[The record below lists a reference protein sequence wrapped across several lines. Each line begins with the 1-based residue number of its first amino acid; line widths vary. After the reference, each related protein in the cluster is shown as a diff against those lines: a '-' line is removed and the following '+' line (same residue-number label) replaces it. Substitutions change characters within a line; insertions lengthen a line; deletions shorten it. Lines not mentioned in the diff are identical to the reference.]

1 MTWSPPDIV
10 PQSYYTNRICRRLCE
25 QSNDVNI
32 FNSITSPYQS
42 SGINPGSVCTFLL
55 YGVYGSEQI
64 LLATISATTLPTG
77 NIQYL
82 IQSLIFLSTAPTL
95 SVNDITISSVEA
107 RSMSVSWNEV
117 PCIGQN
123 GPITGYLLYY
133 TNTTFNDTVNITG
146 GDNRQYILTGLTPY
160 TNYTVTVRAYSD
172 AGIGPTSNETI
183 QQTVESGKYTLLFAI
198 NVYYVI

>member
-1 MTWSPPDIV
+1 MV
-10 PQSYYTNRICRRLCE
+10 PQSYYTNRTCYKSCE
-25 QSNDVNI
+25 QSNDINI

-42 SGINPGSVCTFLL
+42 NGIYPGGVCTFLL
-55 YGVYGSEQI
+55 YGVYDSEQI
-64 LLATISATTLPTG
+64 LLANISATTLSTG

-82 IQSLIFLSTAPTL
+82 IQSFSILSTAPSL
-95 SVNDITISSVEA
+95 SVSDITISSVEA

-133 TNTTFNDTVNITG
+133 INTTFIVNITG
-146 GDNRQYILTGLTPY
+146 GHNRQYILTRLTPY
-160 TNYTVTVRAYSD
+160 TNYTVTVRAYND

-183 QQTVESGKYTLLFAI
+183 QQTVESGKYTLIFSI
-198 NVYYVI
+198 TVYYVI